1 MCDYEYELPARMDPE
16 EMMKGFDPKDPV
28 YLYLNEIVKEIKSG
42 SYKILSPDETE
53 EGLARQ
59 LPSADEE
66 IRDKLIVSNLTTV
79 ISIAKQYTGRG
90 MDILDLIQEG
100 NHGLLHAV
108 NTFDP
113 KQEISFS
120 LYVERCVRELIE
132 KELKYVHTE
141 FRPNPELIENIN
153 KAVRCRRKLTDTLGR
168 EPTVEEMVEAS
179 DLPSEFLITF
189 LHKDTQEEEI
199 DILSED
205 ILAVDPDPKDL
216 VQEILDSM
224 NPREAAVIRMRFG
237 LDDGTPHT
245 LEETAQAFG
254 VTRERIRQIEN
265 KILRRRIHLK
275 RRKRI
280 RDFYN

>member
-1 MCDYEYELPARMDPE
+1 MYDCEYQLPARMDPE
-16 EMMKGFDPKDPV
+16 EMMKAWDPENPV
-28 YLYLNEIVKEIKSG
+28 YLYLSEIVKEIRSG
-42 SYKILSPDETE
+42 SFVILSPE
-53 EGLARQ
+53 ENEEDLVRQ
-59 LPSADEE
+59 LPSDDEQ

-90 MDILDLIQEG
+90 IDILDLIQEG

-113 KQEISFS
+113 EMETPFS
-120 LYVERCVRELIE
+120 LHVERCVRGQIE

-141 FRPNPELIENIN
+141 FYPNPELIENIN
-153 KAVRCRRKLTDTLGR
+153 RAVRCHRELTDTLGR

-179 DLPSEFLITF
+179 NLPFEFLITF

-199 DILSED
+199 DILPENA
-205 ILAVDPDPKDL
+205 LEVDPDPKDL
-216 VQEILDSM
+216 LQEILDSM